1 MTQFDYSFNFIV
13 VGEASIFIIITIIF
27 IGVGKTCLLL
37 QFTENKFQENYSITI
52 GVDFGTRTVEINGKM
67 IKTMIWDSVFL
78 YSFNINRLVLSLLDQ
93 Y

>member
-13 VGEASIFIIITIIF
+13 VGEASIFIIIAIIF

>member
-67 IKTMIWDSVFL
+67 IKTMIWDSVFQ

>member
-52 GVDFGTRTVEINGKM
+52 GVDFGTRAVEINGKM

>member
-13 VGEASIFIIITIIF
+13 VGEASISIIIMIVF

-52 GVDFGTRTVEINGKM
+52 GVDFGTRTIDINGKM

-78 YSFNINRLVLSLLDQ
+78 YSFNINRLELSLFDQ